1 MELILQ
7 AFSVLLS
14 PTSLLV
20 LFVAVFSG
28 MVVGAVPGLT
38 PAVAIGL
45 LIPFT
50 FNLDPNYAFIVMLGI
65 YVGSMYGGSIPA
77 ILMNLPGTPTSA
89 VTAIDGYPLSKQGRA
104 GEALGISIFSGTMG
118 GIISCVFLIFLS
130 LQLARLALQF
140 GGPEYFAL
148 SLFAVVVVLVLAS
161 ESLIKGA
168 MAASLGLLI
177 STVGLDPITPYPRFT
192 FDISEIMIGIPIVPA
207 TIGLFCV
214 AEAFRMM
221 ESSGKGNKQENAIT
235 GMWTV
240 RKQIG
245 RLWLTITQS
254 GIIGTLIGILPGI
267 GATVGSYMSYGAA
280 RGQASEAERKTF
292 GKGAPRGVASSEA
305 ANNAVA
311 GGALIPLMTLGIP
324 GDINTLLMLN
334 AFQLHGLVPGP
345 SLFSENLL
353 LVYVIFGTM
362 VLANIVILLLGFSLT
377 GLIAKLANTPTKF
390 LAPVVLAVA
399 ITGPAI
405 SYGHVYYFWI
415 AIIFGLIGYVFHKGG
430 FPVLAIAMGL
440 VLGPILEENL
450 RSSMMRPEAGLMMF
464 FTRPI
469 SAVLLTLSIV
479 FVVGAFYRDISRFC
493 RKRRMEADG

>member
-1 MELILQ
+1 MELILE
-7 AFSVLLS
+7 AFGVLLS
-14 PTSLLV
+14 PFNLAV
-20 LFVAVFSG
+20 LFIAVFAG
-28 MVVGAVPGLT
+28 IVVGAIPGLT

-50 FNLDPNYAFIVMLGI
+50 FTLDPNLAFIVMLGI

-89 VTAIDGYPLSKQGRA
+89 VTAIDGYPMSKQGKA
-104 GEALGISIFSGTMG
+104 GEALGVSIFSGTIG

-130 LQLARLALQF
+130 LQLSRLSLRF
-140 GGPEYFAL
+140 GSPEYFAL
-148 SLFAVVVVLVLAS
+148 TVFAVVVVLVLAS

-168 MAASLGLLI
+168 LAAGVGLLI
-177 STVGLDPITPYPRFT
+177 STVGLDPVTPFPRFT
-192 FDISEIMIGIPIVPA
+192 FGITDIMIGIPIVPA

-221 ESSGKGNKQENAIT
+221 EGSGAGNQQKNDII
-235 GMWTV
+235 GMWAV
-240 RKQIG
+240 RRQLK

-254 GIIGTLIGILPGI
+254 GIIGTFIGILPGI

-280 RGQASEAERKTF
+280 RGQSSVEERKTF
-292 GKGAPRGVASSEA
+292 GQGAPKGIAASEA

-324 GDINTLLMLN
+324 GDINTLLMIG
-334 AFQLHGLVPGP
+334 AFQIHGLVPGP

-362 VLANIVILLLGFSLT
+362 VFANIIILILGFSST

-430 FPVLAIAMGL
+430 YPVLAIAMGL

-450 RSSMMRPEAGLMMF
+450 RSSLMRPEASLMMYF
-464 FTRPI
+464 ERPI
-469 SAVLLTLSIV
+469 SGVLLTLAIL
-479 FVVGAFYRDISRFC
+479 FVVGAIVRDV
-493 RKRRMEADG
+493 RRWRRGPEQETA